1 MNILNFAMLQA
12 AQQSPMLTIIMLVVL
27 FAIVYF
33 FMIRPQSK
41 RQKEMLKFRNSLQPG
56 QEVLTVGGLHGTIKN
71 IDETNN
77 TITLEIATGVKVV
90 FEKASIVPMPAKKE
104 EKK

>member
-1 MNILNFAMLQA
+1 MNILNFVMLQA
-12 AQQSPMLTIIMLVVL
+12 AQQSPMPTIIMLVVL

-71 IDETNN
+71 IDETNS
-77 TITLEIATGVKVV
+77 TITLEIATGVRVV
-90 FEKASIVPMPAKKE
+90 FEKASIVPMPTKKE